1 MKKSDN
7 AGRPGDESPMTRKQ
21 WRDRLQIGK
30 PAINLHHMIQV
41 RDHRMAPAQA
51 ARLARGENSIIE
63 ACQIVS
69 WLLEGKYSVQ
79 QIFGEAS
86 VHRPHRGRTWQA
98 SFTGPF
104 GGQVWKS
111 TGTDDHATAQAIA
124 QGYEVAAR
132 AQRARS
138 SRAGPQPS
146 VRHRQVLGR
155 SGGGLTQREVA
166 MLLKISERGVR
177 TIERRALRKLAQHP
191 QLREIWR
198 SYLAGEISE
207 QAHHL
212 SAPEIQA
219 LLGLAR
225 NPAEHDTLLKV
236 LAIIHN

>member
-1 MKKSDN
+1 MKKSDH

-41 RDHRMAPAQA
+41 RDHQMAPAQA
-51 ARLARGENSIIE
+51 ARLACGENSIIE
-63 ACQIVS
+63 ACQFVS
-69 WLLEGKYSVQ
+69 GLLGRGDWARLML
-79 QIFGEAS
+79 GEAS
-86 VHRPHRGRTWQA
+86 VHRKCRSTIWQA

-146 VRHRQVLGR
+146 VRHRQVPGR

-166 MLLKISERGVR
+166 MMLKISERGVR

-207 QAHHL
+207 EAHHL
-212 SAPEIQA
+212 SAPEIRA

-225 NPAEHDTLLKV
+225 NPAEHVTLLKV